1 MEINMTKQIKFGVH
15 FRGHWDTYTCN
26 ELSHL
31 EECADNIEPQDL
43 QDRYLAFL
51 DKLTSKKI
59 KPSTLVDVDVLE
71 TFHDDLDNR
80 VQIDYRENHLDP
92 EFDYELIQGAK
103 YWNTVL
109 GKFTA
114 HLKAEGVL

>member
-1 MEINMTKQIKFGVH
+1 MTKQIKFGVH
-15 FRGHWDTYTCN
+15 FRGHWDTYTAN
-26 ELSHL
+26 EL
-31 EECADNIEPQDL
+31 EKFMECSEGIEPIEL
-43 QDRYLAFL
+43 KDRYLSFL
-51 DKLTSKKI
+51 DKLTLKKI

-71 TFHDDLDNR
+71 TFYDDLDNR
-80 VQIDYRENHLDP
+80 VQIDYREDNLDP
-92 EFDYELIQGAK
+92 EYDYELIQGAK